1 MKTKIYLPFAH
12 AKEAAKVN
20 LKRIASPKKKTE
32 SPLAENKSSI
42 INHKNCMMKKALH
55 PADSPLCV
63 DGGCEC
69 TEF

>member
-12 AKEAAKVN
+12 AEEAAKVN

-42 INHKNCMMKKALH
+42 INHKNCMMKKGFT
-55 PADSPLCV
+55 PC
-63 DGGCEC
+63 
-69 TEF
+69 